1 MECRGSLE
9 ELQALVEGLG
19 IPGQWVHKGA
29 FEMFVV
35 EDGESNLKLNW
46 WPDTGALRL
55 VGDPAQRHGL
65 MDRLQLA
72 LSGRPAQG

>member
-1 MECRGSLE
+1 M
-9 ELQALVEGLG
+9 Q
-19 IPGQWVHKGA
+19 GQWVHKGS

-55 VGDPAQRHGL
+55 VGDPAQRQGL
-65 MDRLQLA
+65 VERLQQA
-72 LSGRPAQG
+72 LSG

>member
-1 MECRGSLE
+1 MEFRGSLQ

-19 IPGQWVHKGA
+19 IPGHWVHQGA

-46 WPDTGALRL
+46 WSDSGALRL
-55 VGDPAQRHGL
+55 VGDPAQRQGL
-65 MDRLQLA
+65 AERLQLA

>member
-1 MECRGSLE
+1 MEFRGSLE
-9 ELQALVEGLG
+9 ELQVLVKGVG
-19 IPGQWVHKGA
+19 MQGQWVHKGS

-55 VGDPAQRHGL
+55 VGDPAQRQGL
-65 MDRLQLA
+65 VERLQQA
-72 LSGRPAQG
+72 LSG

>member
-1 MECRGSLE
+1 MEFRGSLE
-9 ELQALVEGLG
+9 ELQVLVEGLG
-19 IPGQWVHKGA
+19 IQGQWVHKGS

-55 VGDPAQRHGL
+55 VGDPAQRQGL
-65 MDRLQLA
+65 VERLQQA
-72 LSGRPAQG
+72 LSG